1 MIITLYYSSYLVLQ
15 SCSASHRNLQACAR
29 AAGVA
34 YDTTKERRVEP
45 SNFLRTVRRKKNLTM
60 QSLFPGQIPGALG
73 GGNKPV
79 VSLKWG
85 KCFVVDMDNGKKFK
99 ITPDVRKGLF
109 EMTGKGP
116 DQMHHIKWKDRTSGA
131 QEEDLFVFP
140 GEQTLEKVDTG
151 RPDDRVYL
159 LQFKNGKRSFFWSQ
173 EFDEE
178 AEKKKV
184 EDLQKYLKDPSTI
197 PAPTPAQAAQPGG
210 GASDADLLRQLMGG
224 AVPAQGGQQQG
235 GGGQISESDLRAI
248 LQSMGQAQGTSNP
261 PAPQAGN
268 ANQPP
273 APPTAEQQNLGQFQ
287 EGK

>member
-1 MIITLYYSSYLVLQ
+1 MFGKSRKPPGMRACTAV
-15 SCSASHRNLQACAR
+15 SH
-29 AAGVA
+29 V
-34 YDTTKERRVEP
+34 TTKERTVKP
-45 SNFLRTVRRKKNLTM
+45 SNFSRTARRKTIFTM
-60 QSLFPGQIPGALG
+60 QSLFPGQMAGALGG

-109 EMTGKGP
+109 EMTGKGA

-197 PAPTPAQAAQPGG
+197 PAPATAQAAQPGG

-224 AVPAQGGQQQG
+224 AMPSQGGQQQG

-287 EGK
+287 EGKLV

>member
-1 MIITLYYSSYLVLQ
+1 
-15 SCSASHRNLQACAR
+15 
-29 AAGVA
+29 
-34 YDTTKERRVEP
+34 
-45 SNFLRTVRRKKNLTM
+45 M

-197 PAPTPAQAAQPGG
+197 PAPATAQAAQPGG

-224 AVPAQGGQQQG
+224 AMPSQGGQQQG

-287 EGK
+287 EGKLV